1 MPRAYPDQL
10 TAVTRARDTP
20 AMAYDEEL
28 AERLRAVLQG
38 EAGLSEKRM
47 FGGLA
52 FLVNGN
58 MAVSASSKGGLL
70 LRVDPSETETL
81 VARPH
86 AEPFEMRGRDMTGW
100 LRIAPEGVQ
109 SDADLRRWAAIGTGY
124 ARSLPAK

>member
-1 MPRAYPDQL
+1 
-10 TAVTRARDTP
+10 
-20 AMAYDEEL
+20 MAYDEEL

-52 FLVNGN
+52 FLVNGH

-70 LRVDPSETETL
+70 LRVEPSETETL
-81 VARPH
+81 AAQPH

-100 LRIAPEGVQ
+100 LRVTPEGVR
-109 SDADLRRWAAIGTGY
+109 SDTDLQRWVAIGTTY
-124 ARSLPAK
+124 ARSLPPK